1 MIYGMIE
8 SSEPTHSV
16 HCYNSQAARSW
27 EADGALLADGFEQA
41 LVGFGYHFTHPV
53 AVYSRKGCIDIL
65 TSRDGMSYDE
75 AMEYF
80 DFNVQ
85 GAWVGENT
93 PIFLDDEYI
102 VEGDE

>member
-1 MIYGMIE
+1 M
-8 SSEPTHSV
+8 
-16 HCYNSQAARSW
+16 
-27 EADGALLADGFEQA
+27 
-41 LVGFGYHFTHPV
+41 
-53 AVYSRKGCIDIL
+53 